1 MKVRENNL
9 FGTKPLGCSWE
20 TNQNRKKEKR
30 KKQYSKRRFLF
41 FLQYKFRS
49 IFNKMNRLLVIFALI
64 GRYDITTAAV

>member
-1 MKVRENNL
+1 MGN
-9 FGTKPLGCSWE
+9 KPK
-20 TNQNRKKEKR
+20 QKKGKTEKTIL
-30 KKQYSKRRFLF
+30 KKTVSF